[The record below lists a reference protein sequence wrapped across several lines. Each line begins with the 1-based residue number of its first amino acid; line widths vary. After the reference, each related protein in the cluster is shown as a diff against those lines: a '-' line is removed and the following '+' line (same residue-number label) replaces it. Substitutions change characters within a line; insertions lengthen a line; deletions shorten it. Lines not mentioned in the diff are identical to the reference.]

1 MDQKP
6 CKDPEKGRDTHAAR
20 TGLAH
25 FEGSLTIS
33 SPESRAV
40 GWVERSLATDR
51 SRCRERDP
59 GEQQRQ
65 VVVFR
70 PCRQVPPVGSFF
82 PDTAVG
88 VKFRGGESSNMRP
101 RLLVLK
107 RKGAE
112 VRTLG
117 LRVVD
122 RVLGLWYGRGELRF
136 AFLDL
141 ME

>member
-1 MDQKP
+1 
-6 CKDPEKGRDTHAAR
+6 
-20 TGLAH
+20 
-25 FEGSLTIS
+25 
-33 SPESRAV
+33 
-40 GWVERSLATDR
+40 
-51 SRCRERDP
+51 
-59 GEQQRQ
+59 
-65 VVVFR
+65 
-70 PCRQVPPVGSFF
+70 
-82 PDTAVG
+82 
-88 VKFRGGESSNMRP
+88 MRP

-122 RVLGLWYGRGELRF
+122 GVLGLWYGRGELRF